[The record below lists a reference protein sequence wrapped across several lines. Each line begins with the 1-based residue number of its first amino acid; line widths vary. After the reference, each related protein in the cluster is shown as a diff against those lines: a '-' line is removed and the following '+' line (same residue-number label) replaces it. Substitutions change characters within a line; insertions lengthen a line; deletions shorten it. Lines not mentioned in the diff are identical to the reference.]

1 MNNFLDKLE
10 GILNPIFFNDFKKK
24 IKSYSFWVNVI
35 FLFIVY
41 LIIFIKL
48 LNKYYF
54 DIFDSVR
61 SDYYILAFTFLTV
74 FAVLPLEI
82 RNITANEFKNN
93 NIFFIFM
100 SKINASQFIKGKFL
114 FGIFYNVVLLIII
127 IPILIY
133 IYHMK
138 RLGLNILIRAFY
150 YCCLIPLP
158 VILINIY
165 LGCILK
171 KESALS
177 RYASQMAAFAHLA
190 IIGTL
195 FALIGVSTILDED
208 PSKCRFSIAD
218 FTISNPL
225 IIDVIISF
233 VFLIL
238 TAAFFHGLYSYL
250 ISLYPMSAISNSIE
264 PKPLSSF
271 SFKLKYIQPDNSIN
285 TNKLSNTSE
294 ESKYIN
300 NTVISNH
307 KINNETINQ
316 IDSNQIKESSSQ
328 EESALKTNK
337 LEELGVKIKSKKK
350 RLSEE
355 TIIKMLFSF
364 ASIIFLFIIALK
376 KDVAYVY
383 MFLFFF
389 LFPIL
394 TIYFLTRNE
403 KYDKQSKSQ
412 IPVSGFK
419 KVIFFPFGK
428 GFVNGFVW
436 LLMSS
441 ILFLLILYFAF
452 GPHIVPPGTHDIK
465 HPFMGGY
472 YVFMAFMLNTMSWC
486 FLCRFISDLFLNNPK
501 DSEPKSE
508 KAIYLII
515 AIIFI
520 SLSIQSKLP
529 VNPKSLN
536 LISYLI
542 PTMLF
547 YLNSFF
553 FKGHLAFIFN
563 LIFFIITLI
572 LHLKTMKN
580 QLSSYINNES

>member
-1 MNNFLDKLE
+1 MNSLLDKLE

-48 LNKYYF
+48 INKYYF
-54 DIFDSVR
+54 DIFESVS
-61 SDYYILAFTFLTV
+61 SDYYVLAFTFLTV

-114 FGIFYNVVLLIII
+114 FGIFYNVVLLISI

-158 VILINIY
+158 VILLNIY
-165 LGCILK
+165 LGCILR

-177 RYASQMAAFAHLA
+177 RYAAQMAAFSHLA

-208 PSKCRFSIAD
+208 PSKSIFRMGN

-225 IIDVIISF
+225 AIDAIISF
-233 VFLIL
+233 VFLII

-250 ISLYPMSAISNSIE
+250 IKLYPMSEINNSIE

-271 SFKLKYIQPDNSIN
+271 SYKLKYIKPDNSIN
-285 TNKLSNTSE
+285 TDKLSNTSD
-294 ESKYIN
+294 ESKNIN
-300 NTVISNH
+300 KTKISNQI
-307 KINNETINQ
+307 INNETIIQ
-316 IDSNQIKESSSQ
+316 INESSSQ
-328 EESALKTNK
+328 EESTLKTNK
-337 LEELGVKIKSKKK
+337 LEELGVNIKSKKK

-364 ASIIFLFIIALK
+364 ASFIFLFIIALK

-383 MFLFFF
+383 MYLFFF
-389 LFPIL
+389 SFPVL
-394 TIYFLTRNE
+394 SIYFLTRNE
-403 KYDKQSKSQ
+403 KYDRESKSQ
-412 IPVSGFK
+412 IPAPGLK
-419 KVIFFPFGK
+419 KVIFFPFAK

-441 ILFLLILYFAF
+441 VLFLLILFFAF
-452 GPHIVPPGTHDIK
+452 GPHIFPPGTHDIK

-472 YVFMAFMLNTMSWC
+472 FVFMAFMLNTMSWC
-486 FLCRFISDLFLNNPK
+486 FLCRFFADLFLNDTK

-520 SLSIQSKLP
+520 SSSIQSKLP
-529 VNPKSLN
+529 IHPKSLN
-536 LISYLI
+536 VINYLI

-547 YLNSFF
+547 YLDYFF

-563 LIFFIITLI
+563 LVFFIITLI

-580 QLSSYINNES
+580 QLNSYINQ